1 LQDGANPA
9 IIQAQIFTGEN
20 MNNPL
25 DFNYIFTAPREF
37 GPYAL
42 TFFIVC
48 TIGAIVC
55 NFVYFWG
62 KYRFKD
68 NLLTYTMINRAS
80 RNGAIAFTLGF
91 LFCLSRVVQLQP
103 FNVRL
108 FMDIALI
115 LLAFFVLRGILWLSR
130 NYKKAKEE
138 WNNIRAARSTEKKA
152 TAAPAISPALV
163 RAKPQVA
170 AATAGATSGATRGV
184 RLDKDDDDDDDDG
197 ADDDTTTTSGGA
209 IAPPSSARQLTPG
222 EVSRRSMNRRER
234 KRKAR

>member
-1 LQDGANPA
+1 
-9 IIQAQIFTGEN
+9 

-25 DFNYIFTAPREF
+25 DFNYIFTAPRDF

-42 TFFIVC
+42 TYFAVFTV
-48 TIGAIVC
+48 GAIVS
-55 NFVYFWG
+55 NVMYFWG
-62 KYRFKD
+62 KYKFKD
-68 NLLTYTMINRAS
+68 NLLTYTVLNRAS

-108 FMDIALI
+108 FMNIALI
-115 LLAFFVLRGILWLSR
+115 LLAFFLLRGFLWLAR

-138 WNNIRAARSTEKKA
+138 WNNIRALRSTTDKKA
-152 TAAPAISPALV
+152 ATVPAISPSLV

-170 AATAGATSGATRGV
+170 TATAGATSGSTRGV
-184 RLDKDDDDDDDDG
+184 RLDKDADDDDDDD
-197 ADDDTTTTSGGA
+197 DSDDTSDSTISPATPGR
-209 IAPPSSARQLTPG
+209 PLTPG

-234 KRKAR
+234 KRKTR

>member
-1 LQDGANPA
+1 
-9 IIQAQIFTGEN
+9 

-25 DFNYIFTAPREF
+25 EFNYIFTAPREF

-42 TFFIVC
+42 TYFAVFTV
-48 TIGAIVC
+48 GAIVS
-55 NFVYFWG
+55 NLMYFWG

-68 NLLTYTMINRAS
+68 NLLTYTMVNRAS

-108 FMDIALI
+108 FMDIALV

-138 WNNIRAARSTEKKA
+138 WNNIRAVRSTEKKA
-152 TAAPAISPALV
+152 TATAPAISPALV

-170 AATAGATSGATRGV
+170 TATAGATTGSSRGV
-184 RLDKDDDDDDDDG
+184 RLDKDADDDG
-197 ADDDTTTTSGGA
+197 DDEDDNDTSDST
-209 IAPPSSARQLTPG
+209 IAPATPGRPLTPG